1 MTRNSHPDTLPDP
14 AEFRAWLAAALLA
27 LELRPTGYGPALGLG
42 KNTLSHFL
50 SKPGRDLNLGTASL
64 LARDLVARA
73 ALEGITLEPLPRQ
86 LVPAEVAGGADA

>member
-1 MTRNSHPDTLPDP
+1 MTRKTHPDTLPEP
-14 AEFRAWLAAALLA
+14 AEFRAWLADALLA
-27 LELRPTGYGPALGLG
+27 LKLRPTGYGPALGLG

-73 ALEGITLEPLPRQ
+73 AVEGVVLDPLPRQ
-86 LVPAEVAGGADA
+86 LLPAEPIGGADA